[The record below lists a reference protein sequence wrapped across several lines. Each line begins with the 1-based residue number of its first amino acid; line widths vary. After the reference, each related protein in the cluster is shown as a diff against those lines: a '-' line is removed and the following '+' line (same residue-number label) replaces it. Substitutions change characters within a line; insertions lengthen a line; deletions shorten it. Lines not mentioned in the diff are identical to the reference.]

1 MNTLNQSYHIP
12 HIIDSLFIYSPNS
25 STCEFCLH
33 IVIKLS
39 QIFQRKQGEK
49 TIKTIIAPG
58 SIYGQLAKLKL
69 HELKVIPY
77 IVENIDMYTF

>member
-1 MNTLNQSYHIP
+1 MNTLKQSYEVH
-12 HIIDSLFIYSPNS
+12 HIINSPFIYS